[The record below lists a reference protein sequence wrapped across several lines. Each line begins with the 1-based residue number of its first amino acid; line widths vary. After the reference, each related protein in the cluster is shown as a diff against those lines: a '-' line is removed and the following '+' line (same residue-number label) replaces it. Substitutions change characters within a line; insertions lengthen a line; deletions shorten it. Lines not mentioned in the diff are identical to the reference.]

1 MSHPECN
8 SDVTR
13 TIAVVL
19 SQERAQRE
27 LIRGDLVRAFIDV
40 PNWNSHNL
48 EDNNAVSEE
57 GSKSTALVQ
66 QALFRSIYDVSALP
80 EFAAKYTSASS
91 ELVSACI
98 DALRDVSNLSQ
109 TMEPAT
115 TIPAASACIVL
126 ANLTTSTDFALL
138 LVQSRK
144 VHLSVGGL
152 LRQRDDP
159 TTLFPAIALLDRL
172 AIPQENKLAIV
183 QAGVVHELPRFLIG
197 FDVQPVIQRE
207 AVSLMR
213 KLIVGFPDHVSEIG
227 ACMTIIREKNGNG
240 HSLDQSTKQSGLLA
254 ALSLFRRTSDAQI
267 KIETGRLVVE
277 ICRTLFRMTK
287 GNPDIAEVVVREA
300 FGNASDIAHPIKY
313 LVCNGTSQEV
323 RGEGW
328 FGLAV
333 LSIWKYGRTF
343 VMDCLGNKDVQS
355 EMEETL
361 EGGERAS
368 RQNITLML
376 AQLHLFPS
384 RFVQTST
391 SIVLERA
398 AHSVGLPPIW
408 PVMASAA

>member
-267 KIETGRLVVE
+267 KI
-277 ICRTLFRMTK
+277 
-287 GNPDIAEVVVREA
+287 
-300 FGNASDIAHPIKY
+300 
-313 LVCNGTSQEV
+313 
-323 RGEGW
+323 
-328 FGLAV
+328 
-333 LSIWKYGRTF
+333 
-343 VMDCLGNKDVQS
+343 
-355 EMEETL
+355 
-361 EGGERAS
+361 
-368 RQNITLML
+368 
-376 AQLHLFPS
+376 
-384 RFVQTST
+384 
-391 SIVLERA
+391 
-398 AHSVGLPPIW
+398 
-408 PVMASAA
+408 